1 MKACE
6 RRGESFIV
14 AGKATKAGRPSKRP
28 LHHPAPWQE
37 DKTALGFLELDDFQ
51 AYSVG
56 GGLRRG
62 LLSGVALVD
71 KGYFNGASGHGLN
84 LPRQVCDLRA
94 LLLIGRRN
102 LQGQEMSQCID
113 CDMHFA

>member
-14 AGKATKAGRPSKRP
+14 AGKTTKAGRPSKGS
-28 LHHPAPWQE
+28 LDHPAPWQE

-51 AYSVG
+51 AQALG
-56 GGLRRG
+56 RGLRRR
-62 LLSGVALVD
+62 LLPGVALVD
-71 KGYFNGASGHGLN
+71 KGYFDRISGHGLN

-102 LQGQEMSQCID
+102 
-113 CDMHFA
+113 F